1 MLFYR
6 PPVEGASVEIP
17 PVKPL
22 EHTTLWDQAYAALRE
37 SLLEGRFA
45 PGDRILLRDIASE
58 LGISLT
64 PVRDAVNRLVAE
76 HVLERGASGQ
86 GGGAM
91 VPRIDVPHFQELQT
105 IRSDLEGRAASR
117 AAELATPETI
127 HRLQALLDEMRS
139 LIAARRLEHYL
150 GVHRRFHFELY
161 AVARLTVLSQFIE
174 NLWLRC
180 GPVLTYVI
188 PDYVLLL
195 KGSDCHQAVIEA
207 LRRADPEAATRAIQQ
222 DIAEA
227 GRYIAGLVGE
237 KGWIGAP
244 RAAKC

>member
-1 MLFYR
+1 M
-6 PPVEGASVEIP
+6 
-17 PVKPL
+17 KPL
-22 EHTTLWDQAYAALRE
+22 KRMTLWDQAYAALRD

-45 PGDRILLRDIASE
+45 PGDRILLRDVAGE

-76 HVLERGASGQ
+76 HVLERGGSGQ

-91 VPRIDVPHFQELQT
+91 VPRIDVPHFRELQA
-105 IRSDLEGRAASR
+105 IRSDLEGRAVAR
-117 AAELATPETI
+117 AAELAMPAAI
-127 HRLQALLDEMRS
+127 RRLEALLDEMRG
-139 LIAARRLEHYL
+139 LIAARHLEPYL

-161 AVARLTVLSQFIE
+161 AVAELSVLAQFIE

-195 KGSDCHQAVIEA
+195 KGSDCHQAALEA
-207 LRRADPEAATRAIQQ
+207 LRRADPEAAAAAIRQ

-227 GRYIAGLVGE
+227 GQYIAGLVDE
-237 KGWIGAP
+237 NGWIGAP
-244 RAAKC
+244 GRAA